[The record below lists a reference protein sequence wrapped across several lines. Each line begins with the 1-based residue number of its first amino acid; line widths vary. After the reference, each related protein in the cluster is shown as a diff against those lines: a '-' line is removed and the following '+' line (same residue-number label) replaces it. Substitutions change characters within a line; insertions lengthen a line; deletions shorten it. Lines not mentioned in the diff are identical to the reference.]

1 MAGLVFMV
9 LVACVPSMIAARE
22 ARNIFRRHRSPK
34 EVVASKDGSSS
45 DLASSKAGKIARRSR
60 RGPRQGDKQRAGT
73 RVKTNFV
80 ALPTQPGPDVEAAGP
95 SIVEGATAAESMAD
109 ESEPSPRR
117 ATQRRQ
123 GSCGASAWLA
133 AFGSISL
140 IGGVA
145 WLAWENNFLALQQ
158 HSPPPRRPLEPLPS
172 PMPSPPPSAPPN
184 PPPSPQPSPRPPSQP
199 PTSPSPRPPP
209 TFPPAPSPTSPPSP
223 ASPLP
228 PTGKAVARL
237 INERFHRKPYYEAGW
252 KDDGSLADAAVLIH
266 QFDAWEYHDN
276 NGFTYYKADIRQ
288 RPQLS
293 SSLIFA
299 DQRPPS
305 HPHLTIPIFRGAG
318 TKPLPDGV
326 ILRPGASTKIAC
338 GSGWDSGGGACR
350 RMCPPIAPHKHYNPE
365 REGRE
370 SCSWP
375 PEYFGPY
382 IERTNRWQK
391 EVQARGGRIEYNEIV
406 VDGRYW
412 NRHLPDT
419 IEAFYGDIGS
429 RGDSAHKQFLEEYGM
444 SSAQVPLLKFDP
456 SNWETPFSWLA

>member
-1 MAGLVFMV
+1 MLPSPPRARIAATSTTPRVAATSLHPMAGLVFMV

-172 PMPSPPPSAPPN
+172 PMPSPPPLRRPIRHLLR
-184 PPPSPQPSPRPPSQP
+184 SPLRAHLANRPLHHRHAHLRRSRPRPRL
-199 PTSPSPRPPP
+199 PRRRRRP
-209 TFPPAPSPTSPPSP
+209 
-223 ASPLP
+223 
-228 PTGKAVARL
+228 R
-237 INERFHRKPYYEAGW
+237 RY
-252 KDDGSLADAAVLIH
+252 
-266 QFDAWEYHDN
+266 
-276 NGFTYYKADIRQ
+276 
-288 RPQLS
+288 RPQG
-293 SSLIFA
+293 
-299 DQRPPS
+299 R
-305 HPHLTIPIFRGAG
+305 R
-318 TKPLPDGV
+318 LPG
-326 ILRPGASTKIAC
+326 
-338 GSGWDSGGGACR
+338 
-350 RMCPPIAPHKHYNPE
+350 
-365 REGRE
+365 
-370 SCSWP
+370 
-375 PEYFGPY
+375 
-382 IERTNRWQK
+382 
-391 EVQARGGRIEYNEIV
+391 
-406 VDGRYW
+406 
-412 NRHLPDT
+412 
-419 IEAFYGDIGS
+419 
-429 RGDSAHKQFLEEYGM
+429 
-444 SSAQVPLLKFDP
+444 
-456 SNWETPFSWLA
+456 